1 LPKAISS
8 MELIKKHLKVMKTPG
23 ISAKKQWDLYKKV
36 RKHVPEKL
44 KDELC
49 PKPKVPIE
57 YNQTVDQIPLRIYF
71 Y

>member
-1 LPKAISS
+1 

-49 PKPKVPIE
+49 PKPKVPE
-57 YNQTVDQIPLRIYF
+57 PMS
-71 Y
+71 